1 MLGTAGV
8 CRYVRQI
15 HVGLLAAGQLDLGL
29 LGRFLQALHGQRVA
43 TQVDAAVFLELIGK
57 VFDQLHV
64 KVFAAQEGVAVGGQ
78 HFELV
83 LTVYIGDLDD
93 GDVEGTTAQ
102 VVNGDSTVAALLV
115 QAISQSGCSRLV
127 NDPLH
132 VQTSN
137 FTGVFGGLALA
148 VVEVGRHGDNRF
160 GHFLAQIVFC
170 GFLHLLD
177 DFRRHLRRRHLLA
190 FHFDPGITVVCLG
203 DLVRHHLDVFLDH
216 VVFKATT
223 DQTLDGVQG
232 VVRIGDRLALGRL
245 TYQRFTVFGI
255 RHDGRGSAITLG
267 VFDNLDLV
275 AIHNGYTGV
284 CGSQVDTNDLT
295 HAIAPIR
302 LFNSVPA
309 ALKVAPESRC
319 AACLLAILAL

>member
-1 MLGTAGV
+1 MISADTCG
-8 CRYVRQI
+8 
-15 HVGLLAAGQLDLGL
+15 
-29 LGRFLQALHGQRVA
+29 AL
-43 TQVDAAVFLELIGK
+43 
-57 VFDQLHV
+57 
-64 KVFAAQEGVAVGGQ
+64 
-78 HFELV
+78 
-83 LTVYIGDLDD
+83 
-93 GDVEGTTAQ
+93 
-102 VVNGDSTVAALLV
+102 
-115 QAISQSGCSRLV
+115 
-127 NDPLH
+127 
-132 VQTSN
+132 
-137 FTGVFGGLALA
+137 
-148 VVEVGRHGDNRF
+148 
-160 GHFLAQIVFC
+160 
-170 GFLHLLD
+170 
-177 DFRRHLRRRHLLA
+177 
-190 FHFDPGITVVCLG
+190 HFDPGITVVCLG

-223 DQTLDGVQG
+223 DQTLDGVEG
-232 VVRIGDRLALGRL
+232 VVRVGDRLALGRL

-295 HAIAPIR
+295 HAITPIR